1 MEEWLEEE
9 KNGDLKEGKEKEKG
23 EGSGF
28 EAFE

>member
-23 EGSGF
+23 KGRGF